1 MSNTTENNQR
11 WITYFLGFIVS
22 VIVVVILITFKDI
35 LIPITI
41 AILLTYLFH
50 PLLELMKKKL
60 KIPRPIGLVLIFILN
75 FAIIYVLGLIFISSF
90 GGFSAKIEFY
100 GGRLSQITR
109 DILSPF
115 NLTVLELE
123 GMLGLE
129 IKKFDAGGL
138 LKKLFDAGIIQGF
151 VSSFSN
157 LISNFFV
164 VMLFWVFM
172 IMGKNK
178 FEERLKVAFSSSSI
192 DTERQIRAINEQLQS
207 YLIIKTLISLAT
219 GVTFT
224 VILTIYGIDFALF
237 WGLLAFVLNYIPNIG
252 SLLATLF
259 PILIAL
265 LEYGFGFTSIS
276 IAVLLLIAQSIYGN
290 IIEPKYLGR
299 TMDLSPVFI
308 LFSLIFWGWVWGI
321 VGMFL
326 AVPLAAIL
334 KILCS
339 NIDSLKP
346 IAIIIGTKA
355 EPIQNN

>member
-1 MSNTTENNQR
+1 MSEVTEKNQR

-50 PLLELMKKKL
+50 PLLELLKQKF
-60 KIPRPIGLVLIFILN
+60 KIPRPIGLVMIFILN
-75 FAIIYVLGLIFISSF
+75 FAVFYVLGLIFFSSF
-90 GGFSAKIEFY
+90 GGFSAKIEYY
-100 GGRLSQITR
+100 GDRLSQIIIG
-109 DILSPF
+109 ILGPF
-115 NLTVLELE
+115 NLTLQELE
-123 GMLGLE
+123 GILSLE
-129 IKKFDAGGL
+129 IQKFDAGTF

-157 LISNFFV
+157 LLTNFFI

-178 FEERLKVAFSSSSI
+178 FEERLKVAFSSSSV
-192 DTERQIRAINEQLQS
+192 DVEKQVQAINEQLQS

-224 VILTIYGIDFALF
+224 VILTIYGIDFALI
-237 WGLLAFVLNYIPNIG
+237 WGLLAFVLNYIPNVG

-265 LEYGFGFTSIS
+265 LDYGFGFASIS
-276 IAVLLLIAQSIYGN
+276 IAALLLIAQNVFGN
-290 IIEPKYLGR
+290 IIEPKYLGK
-299 TMDLSPVFI
+299 TLDLSPVFI
-308 LFSLIFWGWVWGI
+308 LMSLIFWGWVWGI

-326 AVPLAAIL
+326 AVPIAALL
-334 KILCS
+334 KIFCN
-339 NIDSLKP
+339 NIEPLKP

>member
-1 MSNTTENNQR
+1 MSEITEKNQR

-41 AILLTYLFH
+41 AVLLTYLFH
-50 PLLELMKKKL
+50 PLLELMKEKL

-75 FAIIYVLGLIFISSF
+75 FVVIYVLGLIFFSSF

-100 GGRLSQITR
+100 GERLSQITR

-115 NLTVLELE
+115 NLTLLELE
-123 GMLGLE
+123 GILGLE
-129 IKKFDAGGL
+129 IQKFDSRSL

-157 LISNFFV
+157 LLGNFFI

-178 FEERLKVAFSSSSI
+178 FEERLKVAFSSSSVDI
-192 DTERQIRAINEQLQS
+192 EKQVQAINEQLQS
-207 YLIIKTLISLAT
+207 YLIIKTLISIAT

-237 WGLLAFVLNYIPNIG
+237 WGLLAFVLNYIPNVG

-259 PILIAL
+259 PIIIAL
-265 LEYGFGFTSIS
+265 LDYGFGFTSIS
-276 IAVLLLIAQSIYGN
+276 IAVLLLIAQNIYGN
-290 IIEPKYLGR
+290 IIEPKFLGK

-308 LFSLIFWGWVWGI
+308 LMSLIFWGWVWGI

-326 AVPLAAIL
+326 AVPIAAVL
-334 KILCS
+334 KIFCS
-339 NIDSLKP
+339 NIDFLKP

-355 EPIQNN
+355 DPIPNN

>member
-1 MSNTTENNQR
+1 MSEVTEKNQR

-22 VIVVVILITFKDI
+22 VIGVVILITFKDI

-50 PLLELMKKKL
+50 PLLELLKEKL

-75 FAIIYVLGLIFISSF
+75 FAVFYVLGLIFFSSF
-90 GGFSAKIEFY
+90 GGFSARMEFY
-100 GGRLSQITR
+100 GERLSQIGR

-115 NLTVLELE
+115 NLTLLELE
-123 GMLGLE
+123 GMLSLE
-129 IKKFDAGGL
+129 IQKFDVGSL

-157 LISNFFV
+157 LLTNFFI

-178 FEERLKVAFSSSSI
+178 FEERLKVAFSSSSVDI
-192 DTERQIRAINEQLQS
+192 EKQIFAINEQLQS

-224 VILTIYGIDFALF
+224 VILTIYGIDFALI
-237 WGLLAFVLNYIPNIG
+237 WGLLAFVLNYIPNVG

-265 LEYGFGFTSIS
+265 LDYGFGFASIS
-276 IAVLLLIAQSIYGN
+276 IAVLLLIAQNIYGN
-290 IIEPKYLGR
+290 IIEPKYLGK
-299 TMDLSPVFI
+299 TLDLSPVFI
-308 LFSLIFWGWVWGI
+308 LMSLIFWGWVWGI

-326 AVPLAAIL
+326 AVPIAALL
-334 KILCS
+334 KIFCS
-339 NIDSLKP
+339 NIEALKP

-355 EPIQNN
+355 KPIQSN

>member
-192 DTERQIRAINEQLQS
+192 DTERQIQAINEQLQS

-355 EPIQNN
+355 EPIQTN